1 MNNFTLRL
9 KRETYDNHTIL
20 DTHIFVKSLYDE
32 NYNKNVEYYLELH
45 YIILN
50 ELNVL
55 INKKGR
61 ESFPNF
67 FDYFDKEYTIYN
79 GSDLISRKSVRRV
92 LDKINIDS
100 ENNELFIC
108 HLYIW
113 WLGVLFGGQ
122 IIKKLI
128 NKNNNTLNELTG
140 LIFDF
145 GCDSRE
151 LVREFRKYLNSTILE
166 EDKFIKNVN
175 GIKIIY
181 DHNYIINNLYLKIKT
196 FYETKVNYYYT
207 IHGDPHLSNI
217 INDISNNLF
226 FIDPRGYFGKTKLFG
241 LKEYDSEIIMKTL
254 ESIYEK
260 LKDNPDFIEILESH
274 QYYTINNKNHEI
286 ILQFLFSFHT
296 LHIFHSCLVYLL
308 SDDTTV
314 MSDEKCREDFM
325 RSKKILIDEIKKK

>member
-45 YIILN
+45 YVILN

-79 GSDLISRKSVRRV
+79 GSDLISRKSVRMV

-166 EDKFIKNVN
+166 EEKFIKNVN
-175 GIKIIY
+175 ETYLMIRDVFDELTDEPRDTIELKS
-181 DHNYIINNLYLKIKT
+181 NYIII
-196 FYETKVNYYYT
+196 
-207 IHGDPHLSNI
+207 
-217 INDISNNLF
+217 
-226 FIDPRGYFGKTKLFG
+226 
-241 LKEYDSEIIMKTL
+241 
-254 ESIYEK
+254 
-260 LKDNPDFIEILESH
+260 
-274 QYYTINNKNHEI
+274 
-286 ILQFLFSFHT
+286 
-296 LHIFHSCLVYLL
+296 
-308 SDDTTV
+308 
-314 MSDEKCREDFM
+314 
-325 RSKKILIDEIKKK
+325 